1 MVFTPTQGVAALNH
15 SMKVIFKYLL
25 YSVSIVALTVGCLVV
40 FKNHPEVQF
49 AFVMPGLF
57 IVVYSLIRDDIY
69 NRTSAHLAIRSGF
82 RER

>member
-1 MVFTPTQGVAALNH
+1 M
-15 SMKVIFKYLL
+15 I
-25 YSVSIVALTVGCLVV
+25 

-57 IVVYSLIRDDIY
+57 IVAYSLIRDDIY
-69 NRTSAHLAIRSGF
+69 QRNAHLLVRSGF

>member
-1 MVFTPTQGVAALNH
+1 M
-15 SMKVIFKYLL
+15 I
-25 YSVSIVALTVGCLVV
+25 

-57 IVVYSLIRDDIY
+57 IVLYSLIRDDIY
-69 NRTSAHLAIRSGF
+69 QRNAHLLIRTGF

>member
-1 MVFTPTQGVAALNH
+1 
-15 SMKVIFKYLL
+15 MKVILKYIL
-25 YSVSIVALTVGCLVV
+25 YSVTIVALTVGCLMI

-57 IVVYSLIRDDIY
+57 IIVYSLIRDDIY
-69 NRTSAHLAIRSGF
+69 ARNAHMMVRTGF